1 MRVFFCYNKIIF
13 LSRLNIFWGQ
23 NGAGRA
29 PGGGKTVGEFKKVSD
44 QVNIELI
51 QSIQDKCSKAMGL
64 AFVTVDYR
72 GRPIT
77 RYSGF
82 TDHCALGRELQG
94 FSEMCEQCDA
104 HGGLHA
110 AITGQPYIY
119 RCHADL
125 VDFAVPLI
133 LDDNYLGSV
142 MGGQV
147 RLTDAEERE
156 LEHIIPRVSWN
167 KSEAMSEAY
176 GRLREMTYDKLLA
189 SVQVVR
195 DMILYALQDQ
205 RSAQEAG
212 EKEQPEEGAAQGE
225 GERGIRRPDR
235 GALWQEE
242 YSDQF
247 FFVMNLITQLA
258 YQEGADRTGAVALDF
273 ADIIRYTSDT
283 ERKLSVLG
291 EELDYAQ
298 AFLRVQK
305 AWWGE
310 MLEYS
315 VSVPR
320 QYWGVNCPFLIFR
333 PILDIAVQSSKGEDD
348 LRRIDIFAEE
358 NGRDLLVLVRTN
370 SEGFGPEELESRAD
384 EYLARGRTSLR
395 ELNRN
400 LKRVMGKRCELSIGQ
415 RGDGQAGYVIR
426 LKLPLKWQ

>member
-1 MRVFFCYNKIIF
+1 M
-13 LSRLNIFWGQ
+13 
-23 NGAGRA
+23 
-29 PGGGKTVGEFKKVSD
+29 GEFKKVSD

-64 AFVTVDYR
+64 AFVTVDYK

-156 LEHIIPRVSWN
+156 LEHIIPRVNWN
-167 KSEAMSEAY
+167 KSEAMVEAY

-205 RSAQEAG
+205 RAAQEAG
-212 EKEQPEEGAAQGE
+212 EKEQPEEGAAQND

-258 YQEGADRTGAVALDF
+258 YQEGADRTGAAALDF

-283 ERKLSVLG
+283 DRKLSVLG

-310 MLEYS
+310 MLEYN

-333 PILDIAVQSSKGEDD
+333 PILDVAFQSPKGEGD

-358 NGRDLLVLVRTN
+358 NGKDLLVLVRTN
-370 SEGFGPEELESRAD
+370 SEGIGPEELESRAD
-384 EYLARGRTSLR
+384 EYLARGHTSLR

-400 LKRVMGKRCELSIGQ
+400 LKRVMGKRCELSVGK

>member
-1 MRVFFCYNKIIF
+1 MGN
-13 LSRLNIFWGQ
+13 
-23 NGAGRA
+23 
-29 PGGGKTVGEFKKVSD
+29 FKKISE
-44 QVNIELI
+44 QVNIEQI
-51 QSIQDKCSKAMGL
+51 QAIQDKCSKAMGL

-77 RYSGF
+77 KYSGF

-156 LEHIIPRVSWN
+156 LEHILPQANWN
-167 KSEAMSEAY
+167 KNEAMAKAY
-176 GRLREMTYDKLLA
+176 GQLREMTYDKLLA

-205 RSAQEAG
+205 RAQNAQEG
-212 EKEQPEEGAAQGE
+212 EQEAAEERTARDQSV
-225 GERGIRRPDR
+225 RLQDH
-235 GALWQEE
+235 GALRQQES
-242 YSDQF
+242 SDQF

-273 ADIIRYTSDT
+273 ADIIRYTSDSD
-283 ERKLSVLG
+283 RKLSSLG
-291 EELDYAQ
+291 EELNYTE
-298 AFLRVQK
+298 AFLRIQK

-310 MLEYS
+310 MLNFS
-315 VSVPR
+315 LSVPR
-320 QYWGVNCPFLIFR
+320 QYWGINCPFLIFR
-333 PILDIAVQSSKGEDD
+333 PIIDITLQSFKSEDNQ
-348 LRRIDIFAEE
+348 RKIDIFAEE
-358 NGRDLLVLVRTN
+358 NGKDLLVLIQANTE
-370 SEGFGPEELESRAD
+370 SAGPEEMENRAD
-384 EYLARGRTSLR
+384 EYLARENSSLR
-395 ELNRN
+395 DLNRS
-400 LKRVMGKRCELSIGQ
+400 LKRVMGKRCDLSISR
-415 RGDGQAGYVIR
+415 RGDGQPGYAIR
-426 LKLPLKWQ
+426 LRLPLKWR

>member
-1 MRVFFCYNKIIF
+1 MKSYWGDWVNPAAEWREAF
-13 LSRLNIFWGQ
+13 FWGE
-23 NGAGRA
+23 R
-29 PGGGKTVGEFKKVSD
+29 KTVGEFKKISD

-77 RYSGF
+77 KYSGF

-104 HGGLHA
+104 HGGLHS

-147 RLTDAEERE
+147 RLADAEERE
-156 LEHIIPRVSWN
+156 LEHILPRANWN
-167 KSEAMSEAY
+167 KNEAMAEAY
-176 GRLREMTYDKLLA
+176 GRLREMTYDNLLA

-205 RSAQEAG
+205 RTQADSQEGG
-212 EKEQPEEGAAQGE
+212 EQEQPEERAARDQSARGQDRNAPWQQE
-225 GERGIRRPDR
+225 G
-235 GALWQEE
+235 
-242 YSDQF
+242 SDQF
-247 FFVMNLITQLA
+247 FFIMNLITQLA

-273 ADIIRYTSDT
+273 ADIVRYTSDAD
-283 ERKLSVLG
+283 RKLSVLG
-291 EELDYAQ
+291 EELNYVE
-298 AFLRVQK
+298 AFLRIQK

-310 MLEYS
+310 MLSYS
-315 VSVPR
+315 LSVPR

-333 PILDIAVQSSKGEDD
+333 PIIDVTLQAFKSEDGQ
-348 LRRIDIFAEE
+348 RKIDIFAEE
-358 NGRDLLVLVRTN
+358 NGKDLLVLVQAN
-370 SEGFGPEELESRAD
+370 SESVGPEEMENRAD
-384 EYLARGRTSLR
+384 EYLSREHSSLR
-395 ELNRN
+395 DLNRS
-400 LKRVMGKRCELSIGQ
+400 LKRVMGKRCDLSIGH
-415 RGDGQAGYVIR
+415 REDGQPGYTVR
-426 LKLPLKWQ
+426 LKLPLKWR

>member
-1 MRVFFCYNKIIF
+1 M
-13 LSRLNIFWGQ
+13 
-23 NGAGRA
+23 
-29 PGGGKTVGEFKKVSD
+29 GEFKKISD

-64 AFVTVDYR
+64 AFVTVDYK

-77 RYSGF
+77 KYSGF

-94 FSEMCEQCDA
+94 FSELCEQCDA

-147 RLTDAEERE
+147 RLADMEERE
-156 LEHIIPRVSWN
+156 LEYIVPRAGWR
-167 KSEAMSEAY
+167 KSDTMTRAY
-176 GRLREMTYDKLLA
+176 GQLREMTYDKLLA

-205 RSAQEAG
+205 RLQSAQEAG
-212 EKEQPEEGAAQGE
+212 DREAEEGAGQSE
-225 GERGIRRPDR
+225 QERAARRQEHGP
-235 GALWQEE
+235 LWQQEG
-242 YSDQF
+242 SDQF

-273 ADIIRYTSDT
+273 ADIVRYTSDA

-291 EELDYAQ
+291 EELNYAE

-310 MLEYS
+310 MLDFS
-315 VSVPR
+315 ISVPR
-320 QYWGVNCPFLIFR
+320 QYWGINCPFLVFR
-333 PILDIAVQSSKGEDD
+333 PIIDVTLQSFKSEDGQ
-348 LRRIDIFAEE
+348 RKIDIYAEE
-358 NGRDLLVLVRTN
+358 NGKDLLVLVQAS
-370 SEGFGPEELESRAD
+370 SESVGPEEMENRAD
-384 EYLARGRTSLR
+384 EYLAREHSSLR
-395 ELNRN
+395 DLNRS
-400 LKRVMGKRCELSIGQ
+400 LKRVMGKRCELSIGP
-415 RGDGQAGYVIR
+415 REDGQPGYAIR
-426 LKLPLKWQ
+426 LRLPLKWR

>member
-1 MRVFFCYNKIIF
+1 M
-13 LSRLNIFWGQ
+13 
-23 NGAGRA
+23 
-29 PGGGKTVGEFKKVSD
+29 GEFKKISD

-64 AFVTVDYR
+64 AFVTVDYK

-94 FSEMCEQCDA
+94 FSELCEQCDA

-147 RLTDAEERE
+147 RLADAEERE
-156 LEHIIPRVSWN
+156 LEHIIPRANWR
-167 KSEAMSEAY
+167 KSEAMTRAY
-176 GRLREMTYDKLLA
+176 GQLREMTYDKLLA

-205 RSAQEAG
+205 RVQEAG
-212 EKEQPEEGAAQGE
+212 DREAEEGWGQSE
-225 GERGIRRPDR
+225 QERVLRRQEH
-235 GALWQEE
+235 GALWQQEG
-242 YSDQF
+242 SDQF

-273 ADIIRYTSDT
+273 ADIIRYTSDA

-291 EELDYAQ
+291 EELNYAE
-298 AFLRVQK
+298 AFLRIQK

-310 MLEYS
+310 MLDFS
-315 VSVPR
+315 ISVPR
-320 QYWGVNCPFLIFR
+320 QYWGINCPFLVFR
-333 PILDIAVQSSKGEDD
+333 PIIDVTLQAFKSEDGQRK
-348 LRRIDIFAEE
+348 LDIFAEE
-358 NGRDLLVLVRTN
+358 SGKDLLVLVQAN
-370 SEGFGPEELESRAD
+370 SESVGPEEMENRAD
-384 EYLARGRTSLR
+384 EYLARENSSLR
-395 ELNRN
+395 DLNRS
-400 LKRVMGKRCELSIGQ
+400 LKRVMGKRCDLSIGP
-415 RGDGQAGYVIR
+415 RGDGQPGYAIR
-426 LKLPLKWQ
+426 LRLPLKWR

>member
-1 MRVFFCYNKIIF
+1 
-13 LSRLNIFWGQ
+13 
-23 NGAGRA
+23 
-29 PGGGKTVGEFKKVSD
+29 
-44 QVNIELI
+44 
-51 QSIQDKCSKAMGL
+51 MGL

-77 RYSGF
+77 KYSGF

-156 LEHIIPRVSWN
+156 LEHILPQANWN
-167 KSEAMSEAY
+167 KNEAMAKAY
-176 GRLREMTYDKLLA
+176 GQLREMTYDKLLA

-205 RSAQEAG
+205 RAQNAQEG
-212 EKEQPEEGAAQGE
+212 EQEAAEERTARDQSV
-225 GERGIRRPDR
+225 RLQDH
-235 GALWQEE
+235 GALRQQEG
-242 YSDQF
+242 SDQF

-273 ADIIRYTSDT
+273 ADIIRYTSDSD
-283 ERKLSVLG
+283 RKLSSLG
-291 EELDYAQ
+291 EELNYTE
-298 AFLRVQK
+298 AFLRIQK

-310 MLEYS
+310 MLNFS
-315 VSVPR
+315 LSVPR
-320 QYWGVNCPFLIFR
+320 QYWGINCPFLIFR
-333 PILDIAVQSSKGEDD
+333 PIIDITLQSFKSEDNQ
-348 LRRIDIFAEE
+348 RKIDIFAEE
-358 NGRDLLVLVRTN
+358 NGKDLLVLIQANTE
-370 SEGFGPEELESRAD
+370 SAGPEEMENRAD
-384 EYLARGRTSLR
+384 EYLARENSSLR
-395 ELNRN
+395 DLNRS
-400 LKRVMGKRCELSIGQ
+400 LKRVMGKRCDLSISR
-415 RGDGQAGYVIR
+415 RGDGQPGYAIR
-426 LKLPLKWQ
+426 LRLPLKWR

>member
-1 MRVFFCYNKIIF
+1 M
-13 LSRLNIFWGQ
+13 
-23 NGAGRA
+23 
-29 PGGGKTVGEFKKVSD
+29 GEFKKISD

-64 AFVTVDYR
+64 AFVTVDYK

-77 RYSGF
+77 KYSGF

-94 FSEMCEQCDA
+94 FSELCEQCDA

-147 RLTDAEERE
+147 RLADAEERE
-156 LEHIIPRVSWN
+156 LEYIVPRGNWR
-167 KSEAMSEAY
+167 KTEAMAESY
-176 GRLREMTYDKLLA
+176 GQLREMTYDKLLA

-205 RSAQEAG
+205 RVQAAQEPGDREAEEVAG
-212 EKEQPEEGAAQGE
+212 QSEQ
-225 GERGIRRPDR
+225 ERAVRRQEHGP
-235 GALWQEE
+235 LWQQEG
-242 YSDQF
+242 SDQF

-258 YQEGADRTGAVALDF
+258 YQEGADRTGALALDF
-273 ADIIRYTSDT
+273 ADIIRYTSDA

-291 EELDYAQ
+291 EELNYAE

-310 MLEYS
+310 MLDFS
-315 VSVPR
+315 ISVPR
-320 QYWGVNCPFLIFR
+320 QYWGINCPFLVFR
-333 PILDIAVQSSKGEDD
+333 PIIDVTLQSFKSEDG
-348 LRRIDIFAEE
+348 RRKIGIYAEE
-358 NGRDLLVLVRTN
+358 SGKDLLVLVQAN
-370 SEGFGPEELESRAD
+370 SESVSPEEMENRAD
-384 EYLARGRTSLR
+384 EYLAREHSSLR
-395 ELNRN
+395 DLNRS
-400 LKRVMGKRCELSIGQ
+400 LKRVMGKRCDLSIGP
-415 RGDGQAGYVIR
+415 REDGQPGYAIR
-426 LKLPLKWQ
+426 LRLPLKWR

>member
-1 MRVFFCYNKIIF
+1 MGN
-13 LSRLNIFWGQ
+13 
-23 NGAGRA
+23 
-29 PGGGKTVGEFKKVSD
+29 FKKISE
-44 QVNIELI
+44 QVNIEQI
-51 QSIQDKCSKAMGL
+51 QAIQDKCSKAMGL

-77 RYSGF
+77 KYSGF

-156 LEHIIPRVSWN
+156 LEHILPQANWN
-167 KSEAMSEAY
+167 KNEAMAKAY
-176 GRLREMTYDKLLA
+176 GQLREMTYDKLLA

-205 RSAQEAG
+205 RAQNAQEG
-212 EKEQPEEGAAQGE
+212 EQEAAEERTA
-225 GERGIRRPDR
+225 RGQSVRLQDH
-235 GALWQEE
+235 GALRQQES
-242 YSDQF
+242 SDQF

-273 ADIIRYTSDT
+273 ADIIRYTSDSD
-283 ERKLSVLG
+283 RKLSSLG
-291 EELDYAQ
+291 EELNYTE
-298 AFLRVQK
+298 AFLRIQK

-310 MLEYS
+310 MLNFS
-315 VSVPR
+315 LSVPR
-320 QYWGVNCPFLIFR
+320 QYWGINCPFLIFR
-333 PILDIAVQSSKGEDD
+333 PIIDITLQSFKSEDNQ
-348 LRRIDIFAEE
+348 RKIDIFAEE
-358 NGRDLLVLVRTN
+358 NGKDLLVLIQANTE
-370 SEGFGPEELESRAD
+370 SAGPEEMENRAD
-384 EYLARGRTSLR
+384 EYLARENSSLR
-395 ELNRN
+395 DLNRS
-400 LKRVMGKRCELSIGQ
+400 LKRVMGKRCDLSISH
-415 RGDGQAGYVIR
+415 RGDGQPGYAIR
-426 LKLPLKWQ
+426 LRLPLKWR

>member
-1 MRVFFCYNKIIF
+1 M
-13 LSRLNIFWGQ
+13 
-23 NGAGRA
+23 
-29 PGGGKTVGEFKKVSD
+29 GEFKKISD

-77 RYSGF
+77 KYSGF

-104 HGGLHA
+104 HGGLHS

-133 LDDNYLGSV
+133 LNDNYLGSV

-147 RLTDAEERE
+147 RLADAEERE
-156 LEHIIPRVSWN
+156 LEHILPRANWN
-167 KSEAMSEAY
+167 KNEAMAAAY
-176 GRLREMTYDKLLA
+176 GRLREMTYDNLLA

-205 RSAQEAG
+205 RGQTDRQEGGEQEQSEERAGRDQSARGQ
-212 EKEQPEEGAAQGE
+212 
-225 GERGIRRPDR
+225 ERGV
-235 GALWQEE
+235 LWQQEG
-242 YSDQF
+242 SDQF
-247 FFVMNLITQLA
+247 FFIMNLITQLA

-273 ADIIRYTSDT
+273 ADIVRYTSDAD
-283 ERKLSVLG
+283 RKLSVLG
-291 EELDYAQ
+291 EELNYVE
-298 AFLRVQK
+298 AFLRIQK

-310 MLEYS
+310 MLSYS
-315 VSVPR
+315 LSVPR

-333 PILDIAVQSSKGEDD
+333 PIIDVTLQSFKSEDG
-348 LRRIDIFAEE
+348 RRKIDIFAEE
-358 NGRDLLVLVRTN
+358 NGKDLLVLVQAN
-370 SEGFGPEELESRAD
+370 SESVGPEEMENRAD
-384 EYLARGRTSLR
+384 EYLSREHSSLR
-395 ELNRN
+395 DLNRS
-400 LKRVMGKRCELSIGQ
+400 LKRVMGKRCDLSIGH
-415 RGDGQAGYVIR
+415 RGDGQPGYAVR
-426 LKLPLKWQ
+426 LKLPLKWR

>member
-1 MRVFFCYNKIIF
+1 M
-13 LSRLNIFWGQ
+13 Q
-23 NGAGRA
+23 
-29 PGGGKTVGEFKKVSD
+29 EFKKISE
-44 QVNIELI
+44 QVNIELL
-51 QSIQDKCSKAMGL
+51 QSIQDNCSKAMGL
-64 AFVTVDYR
+64 AFVTVDYK

-147 RLTDAEERE
+147 RLTDGSERE
-156 LEHIIPRVSWN
+156 LEHILPRGNWRKN
-167 KSEAMSEAY
+167 EAMAAAY
-176 GRLREMTYDKLLA
+176 GQLREMTYDKLLA

-195 DMILYALQDQ
+195 DMFLYAMQNQ
-205 RSAQEAG
+205 RSQEHGKG
-212 EKEQPEEGAAQGE
+212 EAVEEGAAQLDP
-225 GERGIRRPDR
+225 ERSIRRPDR
-235 GALWQEE
+235 GAVWQQEG
-242 YSDQF
+242 SDQF
-247 FFVMNLITQLA
+247 FFTMNLITQLA

-273 ADIIRYTSDT
+273 ADIIRYTSDAD
-283 ERKLSVLG
+283 RKLSVLG
-291 EELDYAQ
+291 EELNYAE

-310 MLEYS
+310 MLDYS

-333 PILDIAVQSSKGEDD
+333 SIIDLTLQSFKGEDD
-348 LRRIDIFAEE
+348 QRKIDIFAEE
-358 NGRDLLVLVRTN
+358 NGKDLLVLVQAN
-370 SEGFGPEELESRAD
+370 SESVGPEEMENRAD
-384 EYLARGRTSLR
+384 EYLSRGHSSLR
-395 ELNRN
+395 DLNRS
-400 LKRVMGKRCELSIGQ
+400 LKRIMGKRCELSVGQ
-415 RGDGQAGYVIR
+415 RGDGQAGYAIR
-426 LKLPLKWQ
+426 LKLPLKWR

>member
-1 MRVFFCYNKIIF
+1 M
-13 LSRLNIFWGQ
+13 
-23 NGAGRA
+23 
-29 PGGGKTVGEFKKVSD
+29 GEFKKISD

-77 RYSGF
+77 KYSGF

-104 HGGLHA
+104 HGGLHS

-133 LDDNYLGSV
+133 LNDNYLGSV

-147 RLTDAEERE
+147 RLADAEERE
-156 LEHIIPRVSWN
+156 LEHILPRANWN
-167 KSEAMSEAY
+167 KNEAMVAAY
-176 GRLREMTYDKLLA
+176 GRLREMTYDNLLA

-205 RSAQEAG
+205 RGQTDRQEGGEQEQSEERAGRDQSARGQ
-212 EKEQPEEGAAQGE
+212 
-225 GERGIRRPDR
+225 ERGV
-235 GALWQEE
+235 LWQQEG
-242 YSDQF
+242 SDQF
-247 FFVMNLITQLA
+247 FFIMNLITQLA

-273 ADIIRYTSDT
+273 ADIVRYTSDAD
-283 ERKLSVLG
+283 RKLSVLG
-291 EELDYAQ
+291 EELNYVE
-298 AFLRVQK
+298 AFLRIQK

-310 MLEYS
+310 MLSYS
-315 VSVPR
+315 LSVPR

-333 PILDIAVQSSKGEDD
+333 PIIDVTLQSFKSEDG
-348 LRRIDIFAEE
+348 RRKIDIFAEE
-358 NGRDLLVLVRTN
+358 NGKDLLVLVQAN
-370 SEGFGPEELESRAD
+370 SESVGPEEMENRAD
-384 EYLARGRTSLR
+384 EYLSREHSSLR
-395 ELNRN
+395 DLNRS
-400 LKRVMGKRCELSIGQ
+400 LKRVMGKRCDLSIGH
-415 RGDGQAGYVIR
+415 RGDGQPGYAVR
-426 LKLPLKWQ
+426 LKLPLKWR

>member
-1 MRVFFCYNKIIF
+1 MPAKWRESC
-13 LSRLNIFWGQ
+13 
-23 NGAGRA
+23 AE
-29 PGGGKTVGEFKKVSD
+29 GGGKTVGNFKKISE
-44 QVNIELI
+44 QVNIEQI
-51 QSIQDKCSKAMGL
+51 QAIQDKCSKAMGL

-77 RYSGF
+77 KYSGF

-156 LEHIIPRVSWN
+156 LEHILPQASWN
-167 KSEAMSEAY
+167 KNEAMAKAY
-176 GRLREMTYDKLLA
+176 GQLREMTYDKLLA

-205 RSAQEAG
+205 RTQNAQGGEQEAA
-212 EKEQPEEGAAQGE
+212 EERTARDQSV
-225 GERGIRRPDR
+225 RLQDH
-235 GALWQEE
+235 GALRQQEG
-242 YSDQF
+242 SDQF

-273 ADIIRYTSDT
+273 ADIIRYTSDSD
-283 ERKLSVLG
+283 RKLSSLG
-291 EELDYAQ
+291 EELNYTE
-298 AFLRVQK
+298 AFLRIQK

-310 MLEYS
+310 MLNFS
-315 VSVPR
+315 LSVPR
-320 QYWGVNCPFLIFR
+320 QYWGINCPFLIFR
-333 PILDIAVQSSKGEDD
+333 PIIDITLQSFKSEDNQ
-348 LRRIDIFAEE
+348 RKIDIFAEE
-358 NGRDLLVLVRTN
+358 NGKDLLVLIQANTE
-370 SEGFGPEELESRAD
+370 SAGPEEMENRAD
-384 EYLARGRTSLR
+384 EYLARENSSLR
-395 ELNRN
+395 DLNRS
-400 LKRVMGKRCELSIGQ
+400 LKRVMGKRCDLSISH
-415 RGDGQAGYVIR
+415 RGDGQPGYAIR
-426 LKLPLKWQ
+426 LRLPLKWR

>member
-1 MRVFFCYNKIIF
+1 MGN
-13 LSRLNIFWGQ
+13 
-23 NGAGRA
+23 
-29 PGGGKTVGEFKKVSD
+29 FKKISE
-44 QVNIELI
+44 QVNIEQI
-51 QSIQDKCSKAMGL
+51 QAIQDKCSKAMGL

-77 RYSGF
+77 KYSGF

-156 LEHIIPRVSWN
+156 LEHILPQANWN
-167 KSEAMSEAY
+167 KNEAMAKAY
-176 GRLREMTYDKLLA
+176 GQLREMTYDKLLA

-205 RSAQEAG
+205 RTQNAQEG
-212 EKEQPEEGAAQGE
+212 EQEAAEERTARDQSV
-225 GERGIRRPDR
+225 RLQDH
-235 GALWQEE
+235 GALRQQEG
-242 YSDQF
+242 SDQF

-273 ADIIRYTSDT
+273 ADIIRYTSDSD
-283 ERKLSVLG
+283 RKLSSLG
-291 EELDYAQ
+291 EELNYTE
-298 AFLRVQK
+298 AFLRIQK

-310 MLEYS
+310 MLNFS
-315 VSVPR
+315 LSVPR
-320 QYWGVNCPFLIFR
+320 QYWGINCPFLIFR
-333 PILDIAVQSSKGEDD
+333 PIIDITLQSFKSEDNQ
-348 LRRIDIFAEE
+348 RKIDIFAEE
-358 NGRDLLVLVRTN
+358 NGKDLLVLIQANTE
-370 SEGFGPEELESRAD
+370 SAGPEEMENRAD
-384 EYLARGRTSLR
+384 EYLARENSSLR
-395 ELNRN
+395 DLNRS
-400 LKRVMGKRCELSIGQ
+400 LKRVMGKRCDLSISH
-415 RGDGQAGYVIR
+415 RGDGQPGYAIR
-426 LKLPLKWQ
+426 LRLPLKWR

>member
-1 MRVFFCYNKIIF
+1 M
-13 LSRLNIFWGQ
+13 
-23 NGAGRA
+23 
-29 PGGGKTVGEFKKVSD
+29 GEFKKISD

-64 AFVTVDYR
+64 AFVTVDYK

-94 FSEMCEQCDA
+94 FSELCEQCDA

-147 RLTDAEERE
+147 RLADAEERE
-156 LEHIIPRVSWN
+156 LEHIIPRANWR
-167 KSEAMSEAY
+167 KSEAMTQAY
-176 GRLREMTYDKLLA
+176 GQLREMTYDKLLA

-205 RSAQEAG
+205 RVQAAQEPGDREA
-212 EKEQPEEGAAQGE
+212 EEGGWGQSE
-225 GERGIRRPDR
+225 QERALRRQEHS
-235 GALWQEE
+235 ALWQQEG
-242 YSDQF
+242 SDQF

-258 YQEGADRTGAVALDF
+258 CQEGADRTGAVALDF
-273 ADIIRYTSDT
+273 ADIIRYTSDA

-291 EELDYAQ
+291 EELNYTE
-298 AFLRVQK
+298 AFLRIQK

-310 MLEYS
+310 MLDFS
-315 VSVPR
+315 ISVPR
-320 QYWGVNCPFLIFR
+320 QYWGINCPFLVFR
-333 PILDIAVQSSKGEDD
+333 PIIDVTLQAFKSEDGQRK
-348 LRRIDIFAEE
+348 LDIFAEE
-358 NGRDLLVLVRTN
+358 SGKDLLVLVQAN
-370 SEGFGPEELESRAD
+370 SESVGPEEMENRAD
-384 EYLARGRTSLR
+384 EYLAREHSSLR
-395 ELNRN
+395 DLNRS
-400 LKRVMGKRCELSIGQ
+400 LKRVMGKRCELSIGP
-415 RGDGQAGYVIR
+415 RGDGQPGYAIR
-426 LKLPLKWQ
+426 LRMPLKWR